1 MELKLEQPEADL
13 LIDILE
19 SHLGDLR
26 MEIGKTENFDM
37 RNELKHDEEML
48 KSMIVRLK
56 ATASLP
62 TAS

>member
-1 MELKLEQPEADL
+1 MELKLDQPEADL

-37 RNELKHDEEML
+37 RNDLKHDEEML
-48 KSMIVRLK
+48 KSMIARLK

-62 TAS
+62 TAP

>member
-1 MELKLEQPEADL
+1 MELKLDQPEAAL

-37 RNELKHDEEML
+37 RNDLKHDEEML
-48 KSMIVRLK
+48 KAMIARLK

-62 TAS
+62 SAP

>member
-1 MELKLEQPEADL
+1 MELKLDQPEAGL

-37 RNELKHDEEML
+37 RNDLKHDEEML
-48 KSMIVRLK
+48 KSMIARLK

-62 TAS
+62 TAP